1 MSWKQHL
8 PHVYNLRLALLAY
21 VLIPVIVVVAIAGSW
36 ALRLL
41 EDQVN
46 QRMQEDIELIA
57 HAIRLPLSHALERDR
72 TGSIQQ
78 ALDSAFNI
86 DVVYGAYVY
95 DEDGQE
101 IARSGQREGIVRTT
115 EAAALAAAGD
125 DLGEFSQAGDEVIFS
140 YFVPLTDTGGRING
154 LLQVTRRGSDFEDY
168 IAMVRQGAVIA
179 LLGICL
185 LLAALVLFGHYGAVG
200 RHLRNITRGMDKIN
214 VGRADRRLVESGP
227 SEMRVVSG
235 GINDMLDRIRDS
247 QQEIAERQTQETELR
262 LRLQESEKLAAIGQ
276 LASGIAHEL
285 GTPLSTVDGKAQQA
299 LRRDDL
305 DDTLRRSLEQVRT
318 EAGRMEKIIQQLL
331 DYGRRNPLQTVT
343 MECGAMVRAALEKV
357 NTEILERHIEISL
370 PDMARPVE
378 LQVDPIRFEQAV
390 SNLVANAIQACNSAV
405 TVRWCRQDDNCLIVV
420 EDDGPG
426 VSEENLPYLFDPF
439 FTTKSVGQGTG
450 LGLSV
455 AHAAISDHGGHL
467 SVSSSESLGGAKFII
482 TLPATSVTAPQKARA

>member
-1 MSWKQHL
+1 MSWRL
-8 PHVYNLRLALLAY
+8 PFYRVYNLRLALLAY
-21 VLIPVIVVVAIAGSW
+21 VLVPVVVVVAAAGSW

-41 EDQVN
+41 EEQVN

-72 TGSIQQ
+72 RGSIQQ

-95 DEDGQE
+95 DEDGLE
-101 IARSGQREGIVRTT
+101 IARSGRGSDTVRTD

-125 DLGEFSQAGDEVIFS
+125 DLGEFSLTGDEVIFS

-168 IAMVRQGAVIA
+168 ITMVRRASLGA

-200 RHLRNITRGMDKIN
+200 RHLQHITRGLMKISG
-214 VGRADRRLVESGP
+214 GRTDRRLPVQGAA
-227 SEMRVVSG
+227 EMQVLAG
-235 GINDMLDRIRDS
+235 GINDMLDRINAS
-247 QQEIAERQTQETELR
+247 QQEIAQRQMQETQLR

-276 LASGIAHEL
+276 LASGVAHEL
-285 GTPLSTVDGKAQQA
+285 GTPLSTVDGKAQQL

-305 DDTLRRSLEQVRT
+305 DPTLRRGVERMRG
-318 EAGRMEKIIQQLL
+318 EAARMEKIIQQLL
-331 DYGRRNPLQTVT
+331 DYGRRNPLQRVRLD
-343 MECGAMVRAALEKV
+343 CGAMLRSVLEKA
-357 NTEILERHIEISL
+357 EKDIRSRQI
-370 PDMARPVE
+370 RVE
-378 LQVDPIRFEQAV
+378 LPQPQPVVEVPVDPIRFEQAL
-390 SNLVANAIQACNSAV
+390 SNLVFNALQACTSTIRLDWHQSGDQV
-405 TVRWCRQDDNCLIVV
+405 IISV
-420 EDDGPG
+420 EDDGAG
-426 VSEENLPYLFDPF
+426 VDDKHRPYLFDPF

-455 AHAAISDHGGHL
+455 AQAAVNDHQGRIEVDRSPL
-467 SVSSSESLGGAKFII
+467 LGGARFRI
-482 TLPATSVTAPQKARA
+482 LLDLQALSEQDG

>member
-1 MSWKQHL
+1 MNWKQHL
-8 PHVYNLRLALLAY
+8 HRVYNLRLALLAC

-36 ALRLL
+36 ALRVL

-72 TGSIQQ
+72 TGSLQQ

-95 DEDGQE
+95 DQDGRE
-101 IARSGQREGIVRTT
+101 IARSGQRQGTVRTT

-125 DLGEFSQAGDEVIFS
+125 DLGEFSRAGDEVIFS

-168 IAMVRQGAVIA
+168 IAMVRGGAVVA
-179 LLGICL
+179 LLGVCL

-200 RHLRNITRGMDKIN
+200 RHLRNMTNGMMKIN
-214 VGRADRRLVESGP
+214 VGRTDRRLAEEGP
-227 SEMRVVSG
+227 SEMRVVAS
-235 GINDMLDRIRDS
+235 GINDMLDRVRDS
-247 QQEIAERQTQETELR
+247 QSEIAERQAQETDLR

-285 GTPLSTVDGKAQQA
+285 GTPLSTVDGKAQQV
-299 LRRDDL
+299 LRRRDL
-305 DDTLRRSLEQVRT
+305 DDALRRSLEQMRT

-331 DYGRRNPLQTVT
+331 DYGRRNPLQTVD
-343 MECGAMVRAALEKV
+343 MDLGAMVRAALQKV
-357 NTEILERHIEISL
+357 STTIEHRKVAVQL
-370 PDMARPVE
+370 PDSAKPMVIP
-378 LQVDPIRFEQAV
+378 VDPIRFEQAI
-390 SNLVANAIQACNSAV
+390 SNLVANAVQACQHTV
-405 TVRWCRQDDNCLIVV
+405 CVRWFSQGTGTVIIV

-426 VSEENLPYLFDPF
+426 VSDQHLPYLFDPF

-455 AHAAISDHGGHL
+455 AHAAITDHDGRLEVGRSD
-467 SVSSSESLGGAKFII
+467 SLGGARFTIVVP
-482 TLPATSVTAPQKARA
+482 TRQPNEASAA